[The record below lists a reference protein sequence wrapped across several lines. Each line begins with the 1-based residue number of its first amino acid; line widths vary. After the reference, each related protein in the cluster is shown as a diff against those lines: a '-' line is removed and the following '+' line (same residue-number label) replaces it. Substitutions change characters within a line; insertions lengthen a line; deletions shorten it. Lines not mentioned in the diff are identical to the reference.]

1 MRATLLGIVIFL
13 VAGTALAGG
22 SSHLDELA
30 ASTGKDAAALVK
42 LGDLYV
48 EAMRLTE
55 AKKAYKG
62 ALRLEKKF
70 GEAKFGLAR
79 IHMAQRK
86 FKPAKN
92 ACRKVTKAHKNSSVG
107 DVCSGWFWISNDRS
121 ARAIDEFQKAMD
133 KGDMARGKTGMGEAL
148 RRRGDY
154 DDAIDAYKEAIAAG
168 AGYIAHI
175 GLGLALEINEDMT
188 GATKAFEKAVSMQP
202 ASCEAQFHYGRMLE
216 PGPKAVS
223 HLEAA
228 LLIRAGWLKAYVAL
242 GDVHIATGDFQGA
255 VKAFQGAITSK
266 AGRGVAFFGLG
277 RALNMMGKNKK
288 ALEAL
293 NKAIELIPNHMGAHL
308 LIAKIQYELG
318 ETQVAI
324 DALENA
330 RTAAPGDVK
339 VYLRSGEIY
348 YRMERYTSARS
359 FLNQA
364 VSMNNKLSRAHVL
377 LGNIACERR
386 LYPAGRQHYKR
397 ALEGDMIKVKK
408 AEITKLDQECKPKKK
423 KK

>member
-1 MRATLLGIVIFL
+1 MRATLLGMIVFL
-13 VAGTALAGG
+13 AASTVLADGL
-22 SSHLDELA
+22 SRLDELA
-30 ASTGKDAAALVK
+30 AEAGKDATALVK

-55 AKKAYKG
+55 AKKAYKN
-62 ALRLEKKF
+62 ALKLEKKF
-70 GEAKFGLAR
+70 GEAQFGLAR
-79 IHMAQRK
+79 IDMAKRK

-92 ACRKVTKAHKNSSVG
+92 ACRKVARAHKDSSVG

-121 ARAIDEFQKAMD
+121 ARAIDEFEKAIQ
-133 KGDMARGKTGMGEAL
+133 KGDIARGKTGMGEAL

-154 DDAIDAYKEAIAAG
+154 DDSIKAYKEAISAG
-168 AGYIAHI
+168 AGYVAQI
-175 GLGLALEINEDMT
+175 GLGLALEINEDKT
-188 GATKAFEKAVSMQP
+188 GATQAFEKAVTMQP
-202 ASCEAQFHYGRMLE
+202 ASCQAQFNYGRMLK

-228 LLIRAGWLKAYVAL
+228 LSIRAGWLRAYVAL
-242 GDVHIATGDFQGA
+242 GDVHIATGNLEAA
-255 VKAFQGAITSK
+255 VKAFQGAIASK

-277 RALNMMGKNKK
+277 RALHMMDKNKK

-293 NKAIELIPNHMGAHL
+293 NKTIELIPNHMGAHL
-308 LIAKIQYELG
+308 LIAQIQYELG

-324 DALENA
+324 DALEKA

-339 VYLRSGEIY
+339 VYIRSGEIY

-377 LGNIACERR
+377 LGKIACERR
-386 LYPAGRQHYKR
+386 LYAAGKQHYKR
-397 ALEGDMIKVKK
+397 ALEGNMAKVKK
-408 AEITKLDQECKPKKK
+408 SEITKLTQECKPKMKK
-423 KK
+423 K